1 MAQTPT
7 PDSPRGHSISDH
19 QYGEDF
25 AHTHDGVDA
34 DHDHDRFDGDGPLE
48 ENPIWIA
55 DHVTLTS
62 VGMDI
67 GSSGTQVVFSKM
79 NLRRFGEELSSRYYV
94 VSRETLYQ
102 SPVTL
107 TPYRSEELIDDAA
120 LGAIIDSAYAA
131 AGLHPDAIDTGVV
144 ILTGE
149 ALRRENA
156 EAIAAILAE
165 QGGEF
170 VCATAGHHMEA
181 MLAAYGSGA
190 ARASHDTGKRILNI
204 DIGGGTTKLA
214 LVDRGKVLATAAV
227 HIGGRL
233 QVVDGEH
240 RIVRLDPAGKYH
252 AKRAGFAWE
261 RGDLAAAAD
270 MDRVAEGMAD
280 TLVAALAGAVAAQA
294 LPHEIEHLYLT
305 EPIRDWGSIEGV
317 MFSGGVGEYVYAR
330 EERDFGDMGR
340 RLGQAVR
347 RRIDSG
353 ALPWML
359 LPAGECMRA
368 TALGASEYSVQLS
381 GNTTYISSPGE
392 LLPRRNL
399 QVLQPAIEFQ
409 EHIDADALANAI
421 REHFTAFDRIEGEGE
436 VALAFR
442 WTGAPSYERIAAFAH
457 GIERGMSNS
466 IAAGAP
472 LFIMLD
478 GDIAQTLGAIL
489 REELGVANEILVID
503 GVTLQDFDYID
514 LGRVRLPSQ
523 TVPVTIKSLVFSEDP
538 RAPDGRQH
546 LDQGPAHTHDHDHGH
561 AHDHDHPHA
570 HSHGP
575 AQAHRHGHSHAHG
588 DEHHHAHDD
597 HTHAHTGADNGHSHG
612 DGGNGHSH
620 GGGHGAEDA
629 PSAGFWARL
638 DPKWLIFAV
647 CVAFVAWL
655 ALVPL
660 GFLLWQSFFTPE
672 TATVAAEFTFDN
684 YKVAYSSV
692 ETLQLF
698 LNSAQFAAGAALF
711 AFLVGTFLAWVNE
724 RTNTPFKS
732 LFFGLSIIPLVI
744 PSILFT
750 VSWILLASP
759 KIGILN
765 QVLQTWFGTERVFF
779 NIYSM
784 SGMVWVDGLHYSPVA
799 FLLMTAAFRSMDPS
813 LEESALMSGAS
824 VFQIARRITLKL
836 AWPAALA
843 SLLILFVRAIE
854 SFEVP
859 ALLGLPVGIHVYT
872 SAIFEAIRQYPS
884 KVGLASAYGITL
896 LAIAGLGLYFQS
908 RLSSQG
914 NRYSTVTGKGFRPRP
929 MDLGRWRY
937 FTAAIFIAYLLV
949 VVVFPFLVLVW
960 SSLHK
965 FYSVP
970 SMEALKTLTIEP
982 YRRVFEFPA
991 LAGAVWNSLF
1001 LSLGAATMIMLVT
1014 SVICWIVVK
1023 SRMRGR
1029 VWLDNLA
1036 SLPLVFPGLVL
1047 GLSIMIFYLYVD
1059 IGVYGTFW
1067 IMFIAY
1073 VTRFLPYGL
1082 RYNMTSMLQIH
1093 KELEES
1099 AAMSGAAWA
1108 ATFWRIVLP
1117 LLKPGLVA
1125 GWIYIVIV
1133 SIRELSSS
1141 ILLYSPGKEVV
1152 SIIIWEFWQNGQ
1164 YVELSA
1170 LGVMMIVSL
1179 FCFVMLAQYAAGK
1192 LGIKE
1197 V

>member
-1 MAQTPT
+1 MAQPQV
-7 PDSPRGHSISDH
+7 PESPSAHSIADH
-19 QYGEDF
+19 QYGEGL

-34 DHDHDRFDGDGPLE
+34 DHDHDNFDGDGPLE

-67 GSSGTQVVFSKM
+67 GSSGTQVIFSKM
-79 NLRRFGEELSSRYYV
+79 NLRRFGEDLSSRYYV

-102 SPVTL
+102 SPVSL
-107 TPYRSEELIDDAA
+107 TPYRNEQLIDDAE
-120 LGAIIDSAYAA
+120 LGAIIDRAYAA

-156 EAIAAILAE
+156 QAIAGILAE

-214 LVDRGKVLATAAV
+214 LVDAGKVLATAAV

-233 QVVDGEH
+233 QVVDADH
-240 RIVRLDPAGKYH
+240 QITRLDPAGKYH
-252 AKRAGFAWE
+252 ASRAGFAWE
-261 RGDLAAAAD
+261 RGDIASESD
-270 MDRVAEGMAD
+270 MDQLAQSMAD
-280 TLVAALAGAVAAQA
+280 TLVAALGVAISNQT
-294 LPHEIEHLYLT
+294 LPHDIEHLYLT
-305 EPIRDWGSIEGV
+305 EPIREWGVIEGV
-317 MFSGGVGEYVYAR
+317 MFSGGVGEYVYQR
-330 EERDFGDMGR
+330 ESRDFGDMGR
-340 RLGQAVR
+340 RLGMAVR
-347 RRIDSG
+347 DRVDSG
-353 ALPWML
+353 ALPWPLM
-359 LPAGECMRA
+359 PAGECMRA

-381 GNTTYISSPGE
+381 GNTTYISSPAQ

-399 QVLQPAIEFQ
+399 QVLLPSFEFG
-409 EHIDADALANAI
+409 ERINADAVASAI
-421 REHFTAFDRIEGEGE
+421 REHFTAFDRVEGEGE

-442 WTGAPSYERIAAFAH
+442 WMGAPSYERIAALAK
-457 GIERGMSNS
+457 GITLGLPGT
-466 IAAGAP
+466 IAGGAP
-472 LFIMLD
+472 IFIMLD

-489 REELGVANEILVID
+489 REELGITNEILVID

-546 LDQGPAHTHDHDHGH
+546 LEHVHQPADSQSHSHGHGHPHDHTH
-561 AHDHDHPHA
+561 AHDHSHSHGTSDSHEHGHA
-570 HSHGP
+570 HSHG
-575 AQAHRHGHSHAHG
+575 
-588 DEHHHAHDD
+588 
-597 HTHAHTGADNGHSHG
+597 
-612 DGGNGHSH
+612 
-620 GGGHGAEDA
+620 GGGHGHSQDGGGASSDSSA
-629 PSAGFWARL
+629 PGFWQGF
-638 DPKWLIFAV
+638 DPKWLIFGA
-647 CVAFVAWL
+647 CVVFVAWL

-660 GFLLWQSFFTPE
+660 GFLVWQSFFTPE
-672 TATVAAEFTFDN
+672 TASVPAVFTLDN
-684 YKVAYSSV
+684 YKVAYSSM
-692 ETLQLF
+692 ETFHLF
-698 LNSAQFAAGAALF
+698 LNSTRFAAGAAVF
-711 AFLVGTFLAWVNE
+711 AFLIGTFLAWVNE

-732 LFFGLSIIPLVI
+732 LFFGLSIVPLVI

-750 VSWILLASP
+750 VAWILLASP

-765 QVLQTWFGTERVFF
+765 QVLQETFGTDQVFF

-784 SGMVWVDGLHYSPVA
+784 TGMIWVDGLHYSPIA

-824 VFQIARRITLKL
+824 VLQIARRITLKL

-884 KVGLASAYGITL
+884 KVGLAAAYGITL
-896 LAIAGLGLYFQS
+896 LLIAGLGLYFQS
-908 RLSSQG
+908 RLSMHGS
-914 NRYSTVTGKGFRPRP
+914 RYSTVTGKGFRPRP

-937 FTAAIFIAYLLV
+937 LTAGIFIAYLMV
-949 VVVFPFLVLVW
+949 VVVLPFLVLVW

-965 FYSVP
+965 YYSMP
-970 SMEALKTLTIEP
+970 SMEALKTLTLDP
-982 YRRVFEFPA
+982 YRRVFEFPSFW
-991 LAGAVWNSLF
+991 GAVWNSLV
-1001 LSLGAATMIMLVT
+1001 LSLGAATVIMLVT

-1023 SRMRGR
+1023 SKLRGR
-1029 VWLDNLA
+1029 IWLDNLT
-1036 SLPLVFPGLVL
+1036 SLPLVFPGIVL
-1047 GLSIMIFYLYVD
+1047 GLSIMIFYLHVD

-1073 VTRFLPYGL
+1073 VTRFMPYGL

-1099 AAMSGAAWA
+1099 AAMSGASWGS
-1108 ATFWRIVLP
+1108 TFWRIVLP
-1117 LLKPGLVA
+1117 LLKPGLIA
-1125 GWIYIVIV
+1125 GWIYVVIV

-1141 ILLYSPGKEVV
+1141 ILLYGPGKEVI
-1152 SIIIWEFWQNGQ
+1152 SIVIWEFWQNGQ

-1179 FCFVMLAQYAAGK
+1179 FCFVMLAQFASRK

-1197 V
+1197 A